1 MGETGEDGAQAPE
14 KRSTNT
20 DFAKVR
26 RGLGAR
32 WFAWLLSHGERFD
45 RDLYGRR
52 KRDLLGGLT
61 GTLVEIGPGAG
72 VNLPYY
78 GAGVRW
84 VGVEPNGHFHDR
96 LRRKAAAL
104 GVEAEVLGGVA
115 ERLPLADA
123 SADAVVSTL
132 VLCSVDDVRAALA
145 EVRRVLKPGG
155 AFVFLEHVA
164 APEGSG
170 LRRVQEAVRP
180 AWGLLAD
187 GCRPDRETGRLIEAA
202 GFGDVHIERFD
213 AAMPL
218 PVVRPHVVGTARR

>member
-26 RGLGAR
+26 R
-32 WFAWLLSHGERFD
+32 
-45 RDLYGRR
+45 
-52 KRDLLGGLT
+52 
-61 GTLVEIGPGAG
+61 
-72 VNLPYY
+72 
-78 GAGVRW
+78 
-84 VGVEPNGHFHDR
+84 
-96 LRRKAAAL
+96 
-104 GVEAEVLGGVA
+104 VLKSGGV
-115 ERLPLADA
+115 
-123 SADAVVSTL
+123 
-132 VLCSVDDVRAALA
+132 
-145 EVRRVLKPGG
+145 
-155 AFVFLEHVA
+155 FVFLEHVA

-218 PVVRPHVVGTARR
+218 PVVRPHVVGTARREG